1 MKKYLVLLFLFLASC
16 GGEVELASEQGPV
29 YYSASSSDGIFFTLD
44 SQPDF
49 SESENV
55 ILHLGSGLF
64 RKYEFDGENISS
76 SISYDG
82 VVWEKENGARL
93 ELPKNLLV
101 TELSAEEKSDGT
113 FKIFF
118 KGE

>member
-1 MKKYLVLLFLFLASC
+1 MRKYLVLLFLVLSSC

-29 YYSASSSDGIFFTLD
+29 YYSASSNDGIFFTLD
-44 SQPDF
+44 SKPDF
-49 SESENV
+49 SDDGNV
-55 ILHLGSGLF
+55 TLHLGSGLF

-82 VVWEKENGARL
+82 KIWQKENGARL
-93 ELPKNLLV
+93 ELPKDLMV
-101 TELSAEEKSDGT
+101 SELSAKEESDGT

-118 KGE
+118 IGE